1 MEYEIV
7 SEALTKFYGL
17 KMAIE
22 DVNFCI
28 RKGEVV
34 GFLGPNGAGKSTIL
48 KILTCFLRPTKGR
61 VIIDG
66 MDIIKRSIE
75 IRRLMGFLPENVPLY
90 SELRVRDF
98 LRFCGRLKGLSR
110 QRLRDDIERVVE
122 ICDISHIKDSLI
134 RHLSKGLKQR
144 VGLSQAL
151 LGDPSI
157 VILDEPTSGLDPVQR
172 VEMKRLLRRLSG
184 KKTVIISTHI
194 LKDAQDIC
202 DRVIIL
208 KDGKV
213 LREDTPE
220 GISKAIEGQRLISLK
235 IKEGAKEEIEEL
247 LRNIS
252 GVHEVILEDEGEII
266 IKADFD
272 PDIRP
277 EVARSIIDKGYEL
290 LELKELK
297 KDLEDS
303 FFYLIKGA
311 TE

>member
-1 MEYEIV
+1 MEYEII

-61 VIIDG
+61 VVIDG

-98 LRFCGRLKGLSR
+98 LKFCGTLKGLSR
-110 QRLRDDIERVVE
+110 QRLQDEIERVVE

-157 VILDEPTSGLDPVQR
+157 LILDEPTSGLDPVQR
-172 VEMKRLLRRLSG
+172 VEMKRLLKRLSG

-247 LRNIS
+247 LKDIS

-277 EVARSIIDKGYEL
+277 EVAKSIIDRGYEL

-303 FFYLIKGA
+303 FFYLIRGA
-311 TE
+311 TQ

>member
-75 IRRLMGFLPENVPLY
+75 IRRLIGFLPENVPLY

>member
-61 VIIDG
+61 VVIDG

-75 IRRLMGFLPENVPLY
+75 IRRLIGFLPENVPLY

-98 LRFCGRLKGLSR
+98 LKFCGTLKGLSR

-157 VILDEPTSGLDPVQR
+157 LILDEPTSGLDPVQR
-172 VEMKRLLRRLSG
+172 VEMKRLLKRLSG

-247 LRNIS
+247 LKDIS

-277 EVARSIIDKGYEL
+277 EVAKSIIDRGYEL

-303 FFYLIKGA
+303 FFYLIRGA
-311 TE
+311 TQ

>member
-22 DVNFCI
+22 DINFCI